1 MNPRSTIKPRQLLT
15 FLLPVLIPLPAIIH
29 DYPIFLLSCLLSFII
44 TIIYPII
51 NAIIFFDS
59 NVFIWSAPVVYTV
72 MAVIVTLW
80 IYVWS
85 GGPAGDQFL
94 FVLPFLCLLA
104 IGWSVIWTL
113 IVKLVRKK
121 SS

>member
-1 MNPRSTIKPRQLLT
+1 
-15 FLLPVLIPLPAIIH
+15 
-29 DYPIFLLSCLLSFII
+29 LSFIV
-44 TIIYPII
+44 TIAYPII
-51 NAIIFFDS
+51 SAIIFFD
-59 NVFIWSAPVVYTV
+59 NKIFVWSAPVMYTV
-72 MAVIVTLW
+72 MTITVTLW

-104 IGWSVIWTL
+104 IGWSVMWPL
-113 IVKLVRKK
+113 IVKQARKK